1 MSIRSNILAGCLSLT
16 LLAGVMGLVAEFQGR
31 RLGAVALNIYDN
43 AFMSVSYLREA
54 QLDFARL
61 AAARDAPASRDATA
75 QEVLD
80 DLDVVRDRA
89 ISPAGRRDAV
99 ALRAQVA
106 ALLPHLSE
114 DPRAV
119 EVAAQAF
126 DRLVERFA
134 DDGYRYRRA
143 VGALV
148 EHMAIQTGVAAC
160 LILLAAL
167 TITALVSRRIAPPVR
182 RAVRIAQSIASG
194 RLDNDIKVEG
204 RGETADLLSALSCMQ
219 ENIAAAMARIQ
230 ALLAEEAASHA
241 GEIASRHAQ
250 MEAALANM
258 SQGLCLFSADGRL
271 AVANRRF
278 ADMFGTV
285 PVLGATASEVLAAA
299 GLDMLRDIACGS
311 DIETFSC
318 TLADGRIIAV
328 SQQSV
333 AGGGWVATYEDTS
346 ERRAAEQRLAH
357 MARLD
362 QLTGLPNRLLFSE
375 HMQSSLAARRSED
388 SLAVLWLDLD
398 RFKAVNDNFGHPAG
412 DALLRNV
419 GARLLA
425 CVGNDDMVARLG
437 GDEFAIIM
445 GGAIQPHDASALA
458 QRVITALS
466 QPFAIEQQEIRIG
479 VSVGI
484 AVSCEGMNDPEELLK
499 RADLALQRAKADGRG
514 QFRFF
519 DANMEVRRLLEQD
532 LHRAVAEQE
541 FELFY
546 QPLIEVGRGIA
557 GFEALLRWRHPTRGM
572 VTPDKFIAL
581 AEEIGLIEPIGSW
594 VLRRACTDAAAWPAE
609 LKVAVNLSPL
619 QFKGDLVGDVGR
631 ALHETGLSP
640 SRLELE
646 ITESLFLQDDDAVLG
661 TLRAVRALGVRIAM
675 DDFGTGY
682 SSLSYLQ
689 RFPFDKIKID
699 KSFVQGM
706 TEKSD
711 CLAIVRAVI
720 SLGRSLG
727 MVVNAEGVETETQ
740 CATLISEGCG
750 ELQGYLFSRP
760 QPAVAVTSMVLQHA
774 QATQTPLQR
783 ARRALRA

>member
-1 MSIRSNILAGCLSLT
+1 
-16 LLAGVMGLVAEFQGR
+16 
-31 RLGAVALNIYDN
+31 
-43 AFMSVSYLREA
+43 
-54 QLDFARL
+54 
-61 AAARDAPASRDATA
+61 
-75 QEVLD
+75 
-80 DLDVVRDRA
+80 
-89 ISPAGRRDAV
+89 
-99 ALRAQVA
+99 
-106 ALLPHLSE
+106 
-114 DPRAV
+114 
-119 EVAAQAF
+119 
-126 DRLVERFA
+126 
-134 DDGYRYRRA
+134 
-143 VGALV
+143 
-148 EHMAIQTGVAAC
+148 
-160 LILLAAL
+160 
-167 TITALVSRRIAPPVR
+167 
-182 RAVRIAQSIASG
+182 
-194 RLDNDIKVEG
+194 
-204 RGETADLLSALSCMQ
+204 
-219 ENIAAAMARIQ
+219 
-230 ALLAEEAASHA
+230 
-241 GEIASRHAQ
+241 
-250 MEAALANM
+250 
-258 SQGLCLFSADGRL
+258 
-271 AVANRRF
+271 
-278 ADMFGTV
+278 
-285 PVLGATASEVLAAA
+285 
-299 GLDMLRDIACGS
+299 
-311 DIETFSC
+311 
-318 TLADGRIIAV
+318 
-328 SQQSV
+328 
-333 AGGGWVATYEDTS
+333 
-346 ERRAAEQRLAH
+346 
-357 MARLD
+357 
-362 QLTGLPNRLLFSE
+362 
-375 HMQSSLAARRSED
+375 
-388 SLAVLWLDLD
+388 
-398 RFKAVNDNFGHPAG
+398 
-412 DALLRNV
+412 
-419 GARLLA
+419 
-425 CVGNDDMVARLG
+425 
-437 GDEFAIIM
+437 M

-594 VLRRACTDAAAWPAE
+594 VLRRACTDAAAWPAD